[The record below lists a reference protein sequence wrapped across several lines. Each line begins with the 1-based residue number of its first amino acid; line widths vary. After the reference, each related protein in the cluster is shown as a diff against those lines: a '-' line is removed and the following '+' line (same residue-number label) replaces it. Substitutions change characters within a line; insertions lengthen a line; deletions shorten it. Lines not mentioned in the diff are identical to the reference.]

1 MIYQTMH
8 YKVDR
13 WEYFASSPPFALC
26 IYYVLTFPG
35 LHVLILILHSLY
47 HLHTVSTNSFNHFS
61 CFGFPLMVTTLC
73 EIVCVENPTAIEKEL
88 KDHRA
93 TKRTAAIS
101 YLRKSFYIDF
111 ASSLPF
117 AFRV

>member
-1 MIYQTMH
+1 MNDQSVILETMLCQTMH

-35 LHVLILILHSLY
+35 LQVFIPILHSLH

-61 CFGFPLMVTTLC
+61 RFGFPLWLPHYAKLCVWRTLQ
-73 EIVCVENPTAIEKEL
+73 L
-88 KDHRA
+88 S
-93 TKRTAAIS
+93 KRS
-101 YLRKSFYIDF
+101 
-111 ASSLPF
+111 
-117 AFRV
+117 

>member
-1 MIYQTMH
+1 MLCQTMH
-8 YKVDR
+8 YKVVR
-13 WEYFASSPPFALC
+13 REYFAFSPPFALC

-73 EIVCVENPTAIEKEL
+73 EIVCGEPY
-88 KDHRA
+88 
-93 TKRTAAIS
+93 S
-101 YLRKSFYIDF
+101 YRKGVKG
-111 ASSLPF
+111 P
-117 AFRV
+117 